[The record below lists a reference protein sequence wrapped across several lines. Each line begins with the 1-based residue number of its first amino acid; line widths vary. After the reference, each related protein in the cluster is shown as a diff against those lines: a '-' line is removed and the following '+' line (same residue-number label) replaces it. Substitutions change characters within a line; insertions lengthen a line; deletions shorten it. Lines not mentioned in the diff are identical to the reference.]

1 MIAKTVLTAMAV
13 GLFTLW
19 VPPSVGHGADFN
31 ATIDYEPVR
40 IEPLPQD
47 QKRHQEK
54 DRIHRDEME
63 TKAQDARRASAY
75 RESKAVHRKKVK
87 GMRKK
92 AGLKSHNSWQ
102 LNH

>member
-1 MIAKTVLTAMAV
+1 MMV
-13 GLFTLW
+13 GLLALL
-19 VPPSVGHGADFN
+19 VPPSLGHGADFN

-54 DRIHRDEME
+54 DRQDRIRRDEME
-63 TKAQDARRASAY
+63 TRAQDARRASAY
-75 RESKAVHRKKVK
+75 KESKASHRKRVTK
-87 GMRKK
+87 MRKK

-102 LNH
+102 LK

>member
-1 MIAKTVLTAMAV
+1 MAV
-13 GLFTLW
+13 GLFILW

-54 DRIHRDEME
+54 DRQDRIHRDEME
-63 TKAQDARRASAY
+63 TKAQDARREAAY
-75 RESKAVHRKKVK
+75 AESRKARIAKSKK
-87 GMRKK
+87 RAK
-92 AGLKSHNSWQ
+92 AEGHKPYNSWQ
-102 LNH
+102 LNHW